1 MLDTQAYSLFRLRKR
16 DRIVGYMRYVSPT
29 MHYYSTDLLWWAGEA
44 IAYEHKDAYSTVKDK
59 NSQYIFEWDLIKMT
73 HKTSGEGMDALVV
86 HSPFTSDYVAVQCE
100 SFQEIAQCDW
110 GQYRIQRH
118 SYLFVNPEL
127 MTAFKY
133 NGYIPFDIN

>member
-1 MLDTQAYSLFRLRKR
+1 MLDTQAYSLFRLRNG

-73 HKTSGEGMDALVV
+73 HKTSQL
-86 HSPFTSDYVAVQCE
+86 
-100 SFQEIAQCDW
+100 
-110 GQYRIQRH
+110 
-118 SYLFVNPEL
+118 EL
-127 MTAFKY
+127 S
-133 NGYIPFDIN
+133 